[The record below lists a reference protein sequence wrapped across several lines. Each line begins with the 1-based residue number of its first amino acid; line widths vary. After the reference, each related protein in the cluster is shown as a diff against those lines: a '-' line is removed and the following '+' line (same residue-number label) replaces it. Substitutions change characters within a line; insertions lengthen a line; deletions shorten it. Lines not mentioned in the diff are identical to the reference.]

1 MRGRSDFL
9 WSEATLELVAL
20 HAIRGGTV
28 GKPHPATSG
37 RKRFVG
43 REIGLGSAAKTVFY
57 IAHGSVRPA
66 ANFLVANSDYRS
78 PDRYRYSEPIPEVVK
93 ERRTNPRA
101 SPSARASPTRCCAL
115 TLGK

>member
-43 REIGLGSAAKTVFY
+43 REIGLGSAAKTAS
-57 IAHGSVRPA
+57 ILQTAASGRPQT
-66 ANFLVANSDYRS
+66 S
-78 PDRYRYSEPIPEVVK
+78 
-93 ERRTNPRA
+93 
-101 SPSARASPTRCCAL
+101 
-115 TLGK
+115 